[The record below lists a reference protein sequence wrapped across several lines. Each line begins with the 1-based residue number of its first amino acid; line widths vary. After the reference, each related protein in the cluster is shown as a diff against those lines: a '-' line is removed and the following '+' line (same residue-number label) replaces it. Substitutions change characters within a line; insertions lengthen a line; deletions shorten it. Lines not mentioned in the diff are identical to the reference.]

1 MSGGAVSAKADHVC
15 RQKEVL
21 IFDHCLNGKK
31 SPTPT
36 PSLVFYSLR
45 TLCYITMG
53 TPNKDKMLLF
63 H

>member
-31 SPTPT
+31 KKPPQ
-36 PSLVFYSLR
+36 PQV
-45 TLCYITMG
+45 LCFI
-53 TPNKDKMLLF
+53 P
-63 H
+63 